1 MANGDGDQLDVHR
14 EVLRV
19 LLEKIDEDPYPSSTM
34 MDMAEELLR
43 PEEVPAYVAI
53 LMDKIRADMFP
64 SINLMKRIT
73 AYA

>member
-1 MANGDGDQLDVHR
+1 
-14 EVLRV
+14 
-19 LLEKIDEDPYPSSTM
+19 M